1 MTPSKQWKNTHL
13 KGASMVTQCL
23 WRVIVWRISQQMT
36 GIFYPSLSTLQ
47 KIMIFFHLN
56 CGLWK
61 RGRTKLS
68 LMPPP
73 WVKWFLNKELVAVS
87 QWCQASQG
95 SPPLSWATCLSPP
108 AFNPSIYK
116 LNPGH
121 KWEGLKKWE
130 GSQHYRP
137 QQGFQASFATGLVP
151 ILCSILKTGFPFCLP
166 VQGLVLQH
174 LSPSES
180 RFLPCS
186 C

>member
-73 WVKWFLNKELVAVS
+73 ESNDSWIKNWLLWVSGVRPHRAPRS
-87 QWCQASQG
+87 SAG
-95 SPPLSWATCLSPP
+95 PLAHPLQLSILQSINWILATSGKDP
-108 AFNPSIYK
+108 YT
-116 LNPGH
+116 
-121 KWEGLKKWE
+121 
-130 GSQHYRP
+130 
-137 QQGFQASFATGLVP
+137 TGLSKGSKLALQLAWFPFYAPFWKLGFHFVF
-151 ILCSILKTGFPFCLP
+151 LYRALSCSI
-166 VQGLVLQH
+166 
-174 LSPSES
+174 
-180 RFLPCS
+180 
-186 C
+186 